1 MLKLIHN
8 RMLFVELRK
17 PDGDGLGRFRTM
29 VYHEILISYL
39 DEVKK
44 RGFHTAHIWACPPAK
59 GDDYIMYCHPSSQ
72 QTPKDDR
79 LQRW

>member
-39 DEVKK
+39 DGVKK

-59 GDDYIMYCHPSSQ
+59 GDNYIIVIQ
-72 QTPKDDR
+72 
-79 LQRW
+79 